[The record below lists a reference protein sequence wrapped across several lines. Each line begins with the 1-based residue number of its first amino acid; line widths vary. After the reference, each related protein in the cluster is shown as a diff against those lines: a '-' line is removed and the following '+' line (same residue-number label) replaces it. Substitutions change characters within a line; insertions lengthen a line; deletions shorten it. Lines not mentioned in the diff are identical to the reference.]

1 MSRLALDLDE
11 VLVPLLRPMAKWYGV
26 DTPRVK
32 HKYLF
37 REVFECSEEQ
47 SKRILHEFYESKD
60 FLYLKPL
67 PGAQRAMRA
76 IKDMG
81 WYDKMY
87 IITGRQDVVRDVT
100 QMWVNAHF
108 PGIFDDV
115 LLTNSFTEYE
125 VKKSDLCKSLGV
137 SLIIDDSFENCK
149 QCVDVGVD
157 AIHFI
162 GYDDRVYPWCKEQM
176 SDDVKCFQDWTTIQ
190 EA

>member
-67 PGAQRAMRA
+67 PGAQRAMRT

-162 GYDDRVYPWCKEQM
+162 GFLHTETFLE
-176 SDDVKCFQDWTTIQ
+176 S
-190 EA
+190 